1 MCCDLGPISLWS
13 HPRLRFRKSPSLLG
27 TGLPVR
33 QLPHRSPSP
42 TCHTLFSRFLELC
55 LRFWTCP
62 APPGLFPV
70 LSPPPGLPFLSPPPA
85 RSRSAFQPRPRCHPW
100 VPTGVSAAKIT
111 IDTLPPCGTKQTC
124 AHGHLSPAPAAC
136 CPLRREHEWGLAA
149 SPSCSPGPRTGLQRW
164 GSHQHSAA
172 VALDAELQL
181 LQMLWPP
188 SLLSAPSILASG
200 GPGPRLA
207 LGFQPSGFRAF
218 LCDITCPV
226 TPESIENQASQEGR
240 E

>member
-1 MCCDLGPISLWS
+1 M
-13 HPRLRFRKSPSLLG
+13 SP
-27 TGLPVR
+27 
-33 QLPHRSPSP
+33 
-42 TCHTLFSRFLELC
+42 FLDVPCSTRPL
-55 LRFWTCP
+55 
-62 APPGLFPV
+62 PV

-85 RSRSAFQPRPRCHPW
+85 RSRSAFQPRPRRHPW
-100 VPTGVSAAKIT
+100 VPPGMSAAKIM

-136 CPLRREHEWGLAA
+136 CLLRCEREWGLAA
-149 SPSCSPGPRTGLQRW
+149 SPSCLPGPRTGLQRW
-164 GSHQHSAA
+164 GSHHHSAA

-181 LQMLWPP
+181 LQMVWPP

-218 LCDITCPV
+218 LCDVTCPV
-226 TPESIENQASQEGR
+226 SPESIENQASQEDK